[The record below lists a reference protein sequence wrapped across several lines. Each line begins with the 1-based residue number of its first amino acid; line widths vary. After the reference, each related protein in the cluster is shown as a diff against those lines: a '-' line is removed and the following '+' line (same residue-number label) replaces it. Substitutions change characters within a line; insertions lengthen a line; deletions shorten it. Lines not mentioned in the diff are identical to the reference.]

1 MYYEVPVKAPHFLL
15 GFVWFFLAMS
25 VGGII
30 LSRFQCDERQVV
42 YGGRM
47 CTMGCR

>member
-30 LSRFQCDERQVV
+30 LSRC
-42 YGGRM
+42 
-47 CTMGCR
+47 